1 MAIRSID
8 PEQFATAPAVIVDSD
23 ATTNVE
29 AIREIDAWA
38 ATHGFARTT
47 EYWLRVVVVE
57 NQRRF
62 RGTCYRLTAE
72 DARGV
77 EQRLQEIEE
86 RRQLLVRPQSA

>member
-1 MAIRSID
+1 MAIKSIE
-8 PEQFATAPAVIVDSD
+8 PEQFDKAPAVIVDSD

-29 AIREIDAWA
+29 AIREIDTWA
-38 ATHGFARTT
+38 SNHGFARTT

-72 DARGV
+72 DARGADV
-77 EQRLQEIEE
+77 RLQEIEE
-86 RRQLLVRPQSA
+86 RRQRLVRPKSA